1 VSSIAL
7 PRTAGGSARPLAPAA
22 KAAPRTAEPARAA
35 RAPVKINKWAI
46 AVAVSLGALL
56 EVIDTSIV
64 NVALSDIQ
72 ASLGATLSQVS
83 WVVSSYAVANVI
95 ILPLTA
101 WLGDRFG
108 KKRYFI
114 FSLAGFT
121 VASALCG
128 FATNLPMLIV
138 ARVLQG
144 LCGGGLMAKA
154 QSILFETF
162 PREEQPMAQGLF
174 GGIVIAGPAIG
185 PTLGGYLTTNVDW
198 RWIFYVNLPVGI
210 GAMVMCA
217 IYLVPDVRKT
227 EQPGDVD
234 WLAIA
239 LLAVGLGS
247 LQTVLEEGQ
256 TDDWFQSSFI
266 TIFAALAA
274 VGTLLFVWRTLR
286 SKAPVVDLRVLRY
299 RSLWAGSLMSVVL
312 GMGLYG
318 ALFAVPIFAQS
329 MLNFTSQQTGLLL
342 LPGALASAIAMPLTA
357 KLMGRVPDARVLIT
371 AGALI
376 LVGALLQLDGMNP
389 ATGAD
394 ALFWPLIVR
403 SFGTVLMFLPLNLAT
418 LGAIPRKDVSAAAG
432 FFNLTRQLG
441 GSIGVA
447 LLTTVLAQ
455 RQAFHR
461 NVIVE
466 KLAYADP
473 KTLERVA
480 TFTSAF
486 VAKGYDRATAHL
498 KALRLL
504 DGGVDAQAAVMSFG
518 DTFWLTAAM
527 FLVTLPL
534 VFLLGKGGGKVQMG
548 H

>member
-1 VSSIAL
+1 MSSVAMPREASVS
-7 PRTAGGSARPLAPAA
+7 PRARARRAPAVPAAA
-22 KAAPRTAEPARAA
+22 KPA
-35 RAPVKINKWAI
+35 VNKWAI
-46 AVAVSLGALL
+46 AIAVSLGALL

-101 WLGDRFG
+101 WLGERFG

-121 VASALCG
+121 LSSALCG
-128 FATNLPMLIV
+128 LATNLPTLIL

-198 RWIFYVNLPVGI
+198 RWIFYVNVPVGI
-210 GAMVMCA
+210 GAMIMCA
-217 IYLVPDVRKT
+217 MYLVPDRAKSGST
-227 EQPGDVD
+227 GGID
-234 WLAIA
+234 WLAIG
-239 LLAVGLGS
+239 LLALGLGS

-256 TDDWFQSSFI
+256 TEDWFQSSFI
-266 TIFAALAA
+266 TTFAFLAA
-274 VGTLLFVWRTLR
+274 AGTAFFVWRTLR
-286 SKAPVVDLRVLRY
+286 SSAPVVDLRVLRY

-329 MLNFTSQQTGLLL
+329 VLNFTSQQTGLLL
-342 LPGALASAIAMPLTA
+342 LPGALASAVAMPLVA

-376 LVGALLQLDGMNP
+376 LIFALFQLDGMNTG
-389 ATGAD
+389 TGAD

-403 SFGTVLMFLPLNLAT
+403 AFGTVLMFLPLNLAT
-418 LGAIPRKDVSAAAG
+418 LGSIPTKDVSAAAG

-447 LLTTVLAQ
+447 LLTTMLAQ

-473 KTLERVA
+473 KTWERVT
-480 TFTSAF
+480 TFASAF
-486 VAKGYDRATAHL
+486 VAKGYDQATSQL

-504 DGGVDAQAAVMSFG
+504 DGTVDVQAAVMSFG

-527 FLVTLPL
+527 FLLTLPL
-534 VFLLGKGGGKVQMG
+534 VLLLGKGGGKVQMG